1 MNKKQWE
8 KDAKKVAKYYN
19 SKIVENG
26 CSTSSLAYRD
36 KKYVNV
42 FFDALFTNIEIKK
55 NPSFLDIGCGLG
67 LFIDYMQEHKIE
79 AVDYLGIDL
88 MQQFIDYSKTT
99 YSNYNFIMGNFI
111 SDDFSLDKKYDYV
124 FALGVL
130 VSRVSEYEAYLL
142 EFIKK
147 MISYSKEYV
156 LFNLI
161 TDIDKDSHN
170 YSNRDEI
177 GGITDIS
184 KRKLKKILDSIDDIS
199 YKIIERKIF
208 DDATDAFI
216 QIKIDK
222 KVPKVVS

>member
-8 KDAKKVAKYYN
+8 KDAKKVAKYYSN
-19 SKIVENG
+19 KIMEKG
-26 CSTSSLAYRD
+26 CSIQSLAYRD
-36 KKYVNV
+36 KKYMNV
-42 FFDALFTNIEIKK
+42 FFDELFTDIEIKK
-55 NPSFLDIGCGLG
+55 NPSFLDIGSGLG
-67 LFIDYMQEHKIE
+67 LFIDYMREHKIE
-79 AVDYLGIDL
+79 TVDYLGIDL

-99 YSNYNFIMGNFI
+99 YSNYNFVMGNFI
-111 SDDFSLDKKYDYV
+111 AADFYLDKKYDYV

-130 VSRVSEYEAYLL
+130 VSRVSEYETYLL

-147 MISYSKEYV
+147 MISCSKEYV

-161 TDIDKDSHN
+161 TQIDQDSQN
-170 YSNRDEI
+170 YSNRNEI

-184 KRKLKKILDSIDDIS
+184 KIKLKKILDSIQNIS

-208 DDATDAFI
+208 DDATDTFI